1 MDKQVTELD
10 ENIKTYAGLSLGE
23 MTQRYHQD
31 GFICPLSALSEAE
44 ALALREDYEAAEFD
58 LRDDPERLALLRAY
72 PNRLLPSFDAL
83 TRHETLVS
91 AASAILGEDVLCLL
105 YTSPS
110 PRDS

>member
-1 MDKQVTELD
+1 MDKQVTEVD
-10 ENIKTYAGLSLGE
+10 ENIKTYAGLSQWE

-91 AASAILGEDVLCLL
+91 AASAILGEDVLVWLSL
-105 YTSPS
+105 IHI
-110 PRDS
+110 